1 MYGRIETVN
10 YAHGFGFIRTKDGRE
25 IFFHRSSLLQL
36 DFRNLK
42 KGQEVE
48 FEERGAG
55 NDTRAVVVRPSRA

>member
-1 MYGRIETVN
+1 MYGRIETID